1 MYSRSTERRGRT
13 HLPPGYDGSAFRHD
27 TGERRMWEYPTE
39 TKVHSGTMIEQGSM
53 IEQARSEQVRSE
65 QDVVREQV
73 PLVEHGSMIEQVRSE
88 QVRSEQVQSAEAKM
102 SPVPVGERDGAAGT
116 FLSGMLDNLGREEWL
131 LLFVILLLLADGS
144 DAWEVILLLC
154 VLLAVR

>member
-39 TKVHSGTMIEQGSM
+39 TKVHGVAM
-53 IEQARSEQVRSE
+53 SEHG
-65 QDVVREQV
+65 DIEQV
-73 PLVEHGSMIEQVRSE
+73 PMIEHGPMIEQVRSE
-88 QVRSEQVQSAEAKM
+88 QAQSAEAKR
-102 SPVPVGERDGAAGT
+102 SPVPVGERDAGT

-131 LLFVILLLLADGS
+131 LLFVLLLLLADGS